1 MMPLLRIVVFSMLA
15 AFGTVAL
22 AAQEKN
28 GEPAELTQIEIERR
42 VKDDVARRGSLRA
55 DDVRI
60 IESRARVWPDAGL
73 GCNARRGVFEPAQ
86 VPGFEIV
93 AEAGGRRSVYH
104 TDHRGRLLR
113 CSTPRKPIDRIQ

>member
-1 MMPLLRIVVFSMLA
+1 MLA
-15 AFGTVAL
+15 ALGTAAP
-22 AAQEKN
+22 AAQEKSA
-28 GEPAELTQIEIERR
+28 EPGELTQIEIERR
-42 VKDDVARRGSLRA
+42 VKDDVARRGGLRA

-60 IESRARVWPDAGL
+60 VESRARVWPDAGL
-73 GCNARRGVFEPAQ
+73 GCNARRGVFEPAH

-104 TDHRGRLLR
+104 TDRRGRLLR